1 MILAYKEMTPILFTI
16 IAGTL
21 VCISGGMEIFTGLH
35 NGYAVGTANYIR
47 NFFLLFVTGAVF
59 GKIYQDSLGA
69 AVIADK
75 LAKLFGD
82 KRPLV
87 PLFLASIILSYAGV
101 SGFILI
107 FAIYPIALELFKRAN
122 YNKCILPAA
131 FACAAWSVAQL
142 APGTTQVH
150 NIIPMTYLGTSP
162 MAGALPGFTT
172 AILMALA
179 GYVYLVRE
187 AKKLTAQGIVFDSFN
202 EIKRTGDVKEPPF
215 WAAILPII
223 FVIIS
228 FNGFGL
234 RVEISVTIAN
244 ILAVALMW
252 KQLSFKQWFVTIN
265 EGVKSSIVALVNTAV
280 VVGFG
285 AIVTKTPFYDGVLE
299 WIKHADMN
307 PYVFVVV
314 VQTAL
319 SGILGTSSGAI
330 NLAYETLGPV
340 FRSFAEQGYNID
352 YIHRLSVQ
360 GTGFIETLPHCG
372 ALIVAFSVCGMS
384 HKQCYKYVFWSTVV
398 FPGVIIY
405 TVLLPMCMILG

>member
-1 MILAYKEMTPILFTI
+1 
-16 IAGTL
+16 
-21 VCISGGMEIFTGLH
+21 
-35 NGYAVGTANYIR
+35 
-47 NFFLLFVTGAVF
+47 
-59 GKIYQDSLGA
+59 LGA
-69 AVIADK
+69 ATIADK

-82 KRPLV
+82 KNPLL
-87 PLFLASIILSYAGV
+87 PLFLSSIILSYAGV

-107 FAIYPIALELFKRAN
+107 FAIYPIAIELFKRAN
-122 YNKCILPAA
+122 YNKRILPAA

-150 NIIPMTYLGTSP
+150 NVIPMTYLGTPAMS
-162 MAGALPGFTT
+162 GALPGFTT
-172 AILMALA
+172 AILMSLA

-187 AKKLTAQGIVFDSFN
+187 AKKLAVAGIVFDSFD
-202 EIKRTGDVKEPPF
+202 EIKSAGDVKEPPF
-215 WAAILPII
+215 WAAIIPII
-223 FVIIS
+223 FVIVS
-228 FNGFGL
+228 FNGFGM
-234 RVEISVTIAN
+234 RVEIAVTIGN

-252 KQLSFKQWFVTIN
+252 KQLSFRKWFVTVN

-285 AIVTKTPFYDGVLE
+285 AVVIKTPFYDAVLE

-330 NLAYETLGPV
+330 NLAYETLAPV
-340 FRSFAEQGYNID
+340 FLQFGEQGYNLE

-372 ALIVAFSVCGMS
+372 ALIVAFSVCGLS
-384 HKQCYKYVFWSTVV
+384 HKECYKYVFWSTVI
-398 FPGVIIY
+398 FPGIIIY